1 MSMRTNISRL
11 SILFLALAAISISLD
26 KKPASSLGYHTQKAI
41 ALAPTIFPIV
51 FAAITGKFFRTL
63 GLHWAERGVQL
74 GTLERLVGCQSLFAA
89 IERQIA
95 LRGANSFGLGIIII
109 WALSPIGGQAALRLL
124 GESQR
129 TVSYNSTIRFLPI
142 ELAQQDTT
150 MSGYDDVV
158 EGWPS
163 YGPTFM
169 TALKTT
175 RKLQNSTQDLFGN
188 IKIPVLSKLDS
199 VSNGSWTTVDY
210 SKEVPYSSLLGIP
223 IAGIPSDGNSS
234 FQILSRYWTINCPK
248 LTYIPSFNTRP
259 HYNKSSALLKTSVST
274 FIMQSTSTSSD
285 TDHGSFNLTSISS
298 VSDSDVSVAYCDLA
312 YEDVES
318 MVRCQNQDCSVIA
331 MKNATTAAST
341 KPVTVVPMINT
352 LSALP
357 QTTIGYLHHASKEE
371 STLLEQWLADP
382 TADFVSFIYS
392 NLSTL
397 DPSIFSRNMEVAYN
411 TFWQSTYGA
420 AYLTGNLSSN
430 LSTYDNISTSY
441 ELPLYFNSSQAS
453 MVRFDGREYHS
464 NKAFGG
470 ILFIIS
476 FLLLCE
482 AVASVVLRIN
492 TLAPDILGYV
502 SSLTRDN
509 PYVGASGASHLDG
522 LERARALQALIVT
535 LGDVNVGAEIGH
547 ITLTAS
553 ENVQRLKKQRLYD

>member
-1 MSMRTNISRL
+1 
-11 SILFLALAAISISLD
+11 
-26 KKPASSLGYHTQKAI
+26 
-41 ALAPTIFPIV
+41 
-51 FAAITGKFFRTL
+51 
-63 GLHWAERGVQL
+63 
-74 GTLERLVGCQSLFAA
+74 
-89 IERQIA
+89 
-95 LRGANSFGLGIIII
+95 
-109 WALSPIGGQAALRLL
+109 
-124 GESQR
+124 
-129 TVSYNSTIRFLPI
+129 
-142 ELAQQDTT
+142 
-150 MSGYDDVV
+150 MSGADDVV

-188 IKIPVLSKLDS
+188 IKIPVLSELNS

-210 SKEVPYSSLLGIP
+210 SKEVFYSSLLGIP
-223 IAGIPSDGNSS
+223 IAGIPGDGNSS
-234 FQILSRYWTINCPK
+234 FQIQSRYWTVNCPK
-248 LTYIPSFNTRP
+248 LTYIPNFNTRP

-298 VSDSDVSVAYCDLA
+298 EEDSDVSVAYCDLT
-312 YEDVES
+312 YQDVES
-318 MVRCQNQDCSVIA
+318 MVKCQNQDCSVIA

-341 KPVTVVPMINT
+341 KPVTVTPMINS

-382 TADFVSFIYS
+382 TADFVSFKYS

-397 DPSIFSRNMEVAYN
+397 DPATFSRNMEVAYN

-482 AVASVVLRIN
+482 AVASVALRIT

-509 PYVGASGASHLDG
+509 PYVGVSGASHLDG
-522 LERARALQALIVT
+522 LERARALQALMVT